1 MYYYNH
7 HFHPNSDVSL
17 VNDIAK
23 AINGQ
28 YSAIACYERLAQLAP
43 NEDVR
48 KQIIEIRQDE
58 IRHFQA
64 FSQIFTSLSGKQPM
78 PQIIQDCP
86 SDYRAGLHFA
96 FKDEQ
101 ETVDFYL
108 NISEKANDPL
118 IKEHFRRASADE
130 QNHAVWFLYFMTSS
144 Y

>member
-1 MYYYNH
+1 MYYPDY
-7 HFHPNSDVSL
+7 HFRPYSDPSL
-17 VNDIAK
+17 INDIAK

-48 KQIIEIRQDE
+48 KQIHEIRQDE
-58 IRHFQA
+58 IKHFQV
-64 FSQIFTSLSGKQPM
+64 FTLIYTSMTGKQPK
-78 PQIIQDCP
+78 PQIVEGCP

-108 NISEKANDPL
+108 DIAEKASNPL
-118 IKEHFRRASADE
+118 IKESFRRASADE
-130 QNHAVWFLYFMTSS
+130 QNHAVWFLYFITSNH
-144 Y
+144 

>member
-7 HFHPNSDVSL
+7 HFRPNSDVSL

-28 YSAIACYERLAQLAP
+28 YSAIVCYERLAQLAP

-58 IRHFQA
+58 IRHFQI

-78 PQIIQDCP
+78 PQIIQGCP

-108 NISEKANDPL
+108 NISEKANDQL